1 MAWRNPLLDAGSNPF
16 IALPDDKPA
25 TQELPAW
32 QREEALERL
41 TKGVRPTVS
50 KLLDLINVPGSL
62 ALDMARGQPL
72 FSGST
77 PGDALED
84 FGLRPSEEAM
94 GGWGRP
100 LAELGLGIAT
110 DPLNLVTFG
119 GGAAS
124 KATLA
129 AKAAGLAD
137 DVTRVAGRN
146 LADDLASGARNVDE
160 LGDFGYARNA
170 TRSLQDNFNHGID
183 RLTDDDLLSRPI
195 IGKRTAGRNMTLR
208 ELVEAQADPT
218 AARDSV
224 EQWLQK
230 NHKTSY
236 GDVANDRLYND
247 IGVSLPKFLGG
258 PMGAQLP
265 DWAGGASSAA
275 LLDRTGQAVRWSGP
289 GRHLVS
295 ATTMFGDN
303 VAGAV
308 DEGDQII
315 AKSMVRGQKAADV
328 RSGLWQTRMM
338 RELQE
343 QSPRVFGNPALSNAV
358 RNVIEGTASAADRA
372 AVTGNN
378 LDSFVAKW
386 SQTKDDYLQRSRVAG
401 LGAGE
406 LNDPYGTEYF
416 PRGVDKGVFD
426 GRAPDM
432 GGKGKDWSVMTGD
445 QIARDAAYQV
455 PGGTQ
460 TINNLSRDTRVLN
473 AANDGLAAEHIL
485 NTINGMVGPGQPAYS
500 RAHAVKLARDIRSM
514 SPQARASGR
523 GLFDQHFTE
532 DAARYVRGRE
542 RAMERA
548 RVMYDALGASAV
560 HDNYLNVPGGG
571 HDSMNRTLQQLDLR
585 TPSLPQHGP
594 VPGVPFGPQ
603 NLPRNGRGVPTGP
616 APATP
621 QLASGLPPVANAI
634 GAKHQI
640 LERINARL
648 SAAGAPLIGI
658 DDLANISVDQRLVQR
673 FNRIADYYAMPEVQ
687 GVMGKFMDDLT
698 NLWKSSVLSFPAR
711 FVRDWYS
718 GAISNYV
725 EVGSAS
731 DLINGYS
738 AAKYLMQGQLDRL
751 GPMVAQMPR
760 YQGMARTQGI
770 DAAIAAFRDD
780 LGASGVLSGRRI
792 EDVGA
797 RWTGSQ
803 TGESLLDSALPGANP
818 VTTMAWQAS
827 DLPFG
832 RALGADRAAYS
843 EFFRGGV
850 RGYTDPLAR
859 FAGAVTNFA
868 NDLPGVT
875 AVKQRTGIP
884 VGESFSQYLA
894 DRQLTDPILR
904 WGAKQGDITD
914 SINRLGGYSALL
926 IQGVSPQEAAKR
938 MAAAQVDFGSLT
950 RFEKGF
956 VKSFAPFWSY
966 TSRTG
971 AYVVGKMA
979 EHPGGRYTQVALRG
993 PDALAKG
1000 GSPDDADNGYVPK
1013 QIKESIGFSLEG
1025 MRDIPGL
1032 GSVIN
1037 TLAPQTDG
1045 VNSFLN
1051 SFDVPGTGILNML
1064 SLKQGLDGSVKWGDS
1079 AYNTILD
1086 TTSQLM
1092 HPIIRDGV
1100 ELLSGRNLHT
1110 GKSLA
1115 EFEPT
1120 IQKLGRELGVDP
1132 YSTPDYL
1139 LKMSNMLMDFVPH
1152 APRALQ
1158 LMNRMMDDERVPS
1171 LGARV
1176 GQNAWNTL
1184 TGTKVTNIAEDA
1196 ARMDAS
1202 RELSDMLSDSPA
1214 IKKFEQKYIPEEL
1227 IPYADPDDVLLYR
1240 LDRQMRQEARKA
1252 RKAASAGDLGN
1263 PFLM

>member
-1 MAWRNPLLDAGSNPF
+1 
-16 IALPDDKPA
+16 
-25 TQELPAW
+25 
-32 QREEALERL
+32 
-41 TKGVRPTVS
+41 
-50 KLLDLINVPGSL
+50 
-62 ALDMARGQPL
+62 
-72 FSGST
+72 
-77 PGDALED
+77 
-84 FGLRPSEEAM
+84 
-94 GGWGRP
+94 
-100 LAELGLGIAT
+100 
-110 DPLNLVTFG
+110 
-119 GGAAS
+119 
-124 KATLA
+124 
-129 AKAAGLAD
+129 
-137 DVTRVAGRN
+137 
-146 LADDLASGARNVDE
+146 
-160 LGDFGYARNA
+160 
-170 TRSLQDNFNHGID
+170 
-183 RLTDDDLLSRPI
+183 
-195 IGKRTAGRNMTLR
+195 
-208 ELVEAQADPT
+208 
-218 AARDSV
+218 
-224 EQWLQK
+224 
-230 NHKTSY
+230 
-236 GDVANDRLYND
+236 
-247 IGVSLPKFLGG
+247 
-258 PMGAQLP
+258 
-265 DWAGGASSAA
+265 
-275 LLDRTGQAVRWSGP
+275 
-289 GRHLVS
+289 
-295 ATTMFGDN
+295 
-303 VAGAV
+303 
-308 DEGDQII
+308 
-315 AKSMVRGQKAADV
+315 
-328 RSGLWQTRMM
+328 
-338 RELQE
+338 
-343 QSPRVFGNPALSNAV
+343 
-358 RNVIEGTASAADRA
+358 
-372 AVTGNN
+372 
-378 LDSFVAKW
+378 
-386 SQTKDDYLQRSRVAG
+386 
-401 LGAGE
+401 
-406 LNDPYGTEYF
+406 
-416 PRGVDKGVFD
+416 
-426 GRAPDM
+426 M

-460 TINNLSRDTRVLN
+460 TINELSRDARVVN
-473 AANDGLAAEHIL
+473 AANDGLAAEHIF

-542 RAMERA
+542 RAIERA

-560 HDNYLNVPGGG
+560 DDHYLNVPGGR

-585 TPSLPQHGP
+585 TPTLPQHGP
-594 VPGVPFGPQ
+594 VPGVPFGPA
-603 NLPRNGRGVPTGP
+603 NLGQTM
-616 APATP
+616 P

-640 LERINARL
+640 LDRINARL
-648 SAAGAPLIGI
+648 AAAGAPLIGI
-658 DDLANISVDQRLVQR
+658 DDLANVSIDQRLVQR

-687 GVMGKFMDDLT
+687 GVMGEFMDHLT

-725 EVGSAS
+725 EVGSAT

-738 AAKYLMQGQLDRL
+738 AAKYLMQGQMDRL
-751 GPMVAQMPR
+751 GPMVAKMPR
-760 YQGMARTQGI
+760 YQGMASTQGI

-803 TGESLLDSALPGANP
+803 TGESLLDAALPGANP

-827 DLPFG
+827 DLPVG
-832 RALGADRAAYS
+832 RALGPDKAAYS
-843 EFFRGGV
+843 EFYRGGI

-859 FAGAVTNFA
+859 FVGASTNFA
-868 NDLPGVT
+868 NDIPGVAAT
-875 AVKQRTGIP
+875 KRGMGIP
-884 VGESFSQYLA
+884 VGESFSQYIA

-926 IQGVSPQEAAKR
+926 LQGVTPQEAAKR

-1064 SLKQGLDGSVKWGDS
+1064 NVKQGLDGSMKIGDS
-1079 AYNTILD
+1079 AYNTFLD
-1086 TTSQLM
+1086 TTSQLL

-1132 YSTPDYL
+1132 YSTADYL
-1139 LKMSNMLMDFVPH
+1139 LKGSNMLLDFVPH

-1158 LMNRMMDDERVPS
+1158 LMNRMMDDERVPD

-1184 TGTKVTNIAEDA
+1184 TGTKVTNISEDA

-1227 IPYADPDDVLLYR
+1227 LPYANPDDVLLYR
-1240 LDRQMRQEARKA
+1240 LDRQMRKEARAA
-1252 RKAASAGDLGN
+1252 RKAADSTGN
-1263 PFLM
+1263 PFAM